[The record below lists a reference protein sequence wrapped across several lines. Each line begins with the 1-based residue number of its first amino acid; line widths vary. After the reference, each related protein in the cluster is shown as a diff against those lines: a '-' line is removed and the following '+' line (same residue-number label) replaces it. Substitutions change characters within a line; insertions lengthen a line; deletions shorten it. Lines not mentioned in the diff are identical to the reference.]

1 MELLSIMFPTIL
13 DVKNKVHF
21 FFFFFQNSAKD
32 KMTLLNIS
40 VAVKPRSD
48 KKFVVNRNKTEGS
61 VQNRLG

>member
-21 FFFFFQNSAKD
+21 FFFQNSAKD
-32 KMTLLNIS
+32 KMTLLNIY
-40 VAVKPRSD
+40 VAVKGRRD

>member
-1 MELLSIMFPTIL
+1 MELLSIMFLTIL
-13 DVKNKVHF
+13 DEKNKVQ

-40 VAVKPRSD
+40 VAVKRRRD

>member
-21 FFFFFQNSAKD
+21 FFQNSAKD
-32 KMTLLNIS
+32 KMTLLNIY
-40 VAVKPRSD
+40 VAVKGRRD

>member
-21 FFFFFQNSAKD
+21 FFQNSAKG
-32 KMTLLNIS
+32 KMTLLNIY
-40 VAVKPRSD
+40 VAVKGRRD